1 MESDHHDAVLLI
13 DGRIFFLKLRLD
25 RFHLGLRSRRRHA
38 VSQPAEHDHLM
49 YFAIELRA
57 IESERYPHVK
67 LQAGS
72 KKAEFPR
79 KHSDDGVRLVVERNT
94 SSQNARVPAVAPLPQ
109 SVTEHNHSL
118 VAWPFLIRQEITP
131 QDRRHSK
138 QAEKIRAHLRAPAL
152 LRLATPRPGEK
163 QFTPGGSILER
174 AVAVAPVEKFRLRCG
189 SATHVPVFVGFPNP
203 LDPL

>member
-67 LQAGS
+67 LLAGS
-72 KKAEFPR
+72 KKAEIPR
-79 KHSDDGVRLVVERNT
+79 KHSDDCVGLVVERDS

-109 SVTEHNHSL
+109 SVTEHYHTFVTRL
-118 VAWPFLIRQEITP
+118 FLFRQEIAP
-131 QDRRHSK
+131 QDRRYPK
-138 QAEKIRAHLRAPAL
+138 QAKNIRAHLRAPAL
-152 LRLATPRPGEK
+152 LRLP
-163 QFTPGGSILER
+163 
-174 AVAVAPVEKFRLRCG
+174 
-189 SATHVPVFVGFPNP
+189 
-203 LDPL
+203 